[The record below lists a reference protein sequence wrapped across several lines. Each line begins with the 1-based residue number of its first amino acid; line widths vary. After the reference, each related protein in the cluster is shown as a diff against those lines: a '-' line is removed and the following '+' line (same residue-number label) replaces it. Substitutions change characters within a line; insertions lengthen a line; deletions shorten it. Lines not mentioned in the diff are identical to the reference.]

1 MASENALE
9 KAREEYLA
17 EWGALG
23 SAWGINRTMSQIH
36 ALLMIAPAPMNTD
49 EIMAELAI
57 SRGNA
62 HGNLKELVA
71 WGLVRPVAI
80 KGERKEHFEA
90 EKEVW
95 TVVQRIAKGRKR
107 KELEPVLATLERGL
121 SSTKGLKSAEA
132 RAFRAQLTEL
142 ERFAKL
148 ADRVLERLGRESS
161 PGILKWVSR
170 FLG

>member
-1 MASENALE
+1 MAADPLE
-9 KAREEYLA
+9 QARDEYIA

-23 SAWGINRTMSQIH
+23 TAWGISRTMSQIH
-36 ALLMIAPAPMNTD
+36 ALLMVSAVPRNTD

-71 WGLVRPVAI
+71 WGLVRPVNL

-90 EKEVW
+90 EKDVW
-95 TVVQRIAKGRKR
+95 TVVQRIARGRKR

-121 SSTKGLKSAEA
+121 ASTKGLKSAEA
-132 RAFRAQLTEL
+132 KAFRSQLTEL
-142 ERFAKL
+142 QRFAKL
-148 ADRVLERLGRESS
+148 ADKLLDRLGRESS
-161 PGILKWVSR
+161 PGILKWVTR

>member
-1 MASENALE
+1 MAADPLE
-9 KAREEYLA
+9 RARDEYIA

-23 SAWGINRTMSQIH
+23 SSWGISRTMSQIH
-36 ALLMIAPAPMNTD
+36 ALLMVSAVPRNTD
-49 EIMAELAI
+49 EIMAELGI

-71 WGLVRPVAI
+71 WGLVRPVAL

-90 EKEVW
+90 EKDVW
-95 TVVQRIAKGRKR
+95 TVVQRIARGRKR

-121 SSTKGLKSAEA
+121 ASTKGLKSAEA
-132 RAFRAQLTEL
+132 KAFRSQLAEL
-142 ERFAKL
+142 QHFAKL
-148 ADRVLERLGRESS
+148 ADKLLDRLGRESS
-161 PGILKWVSR
+161 PGILKWVTR